1 MCGFPRQQ
9 QKLWREPC
17 NRVLLDPEFM
27 VQMLTAVYHAM
38 YVPSTSADRY
48 ISPACALGALF
59 CFALFF
65 FVFFSDKIYSR
76 HKNKNKMRTKNTDL
90 HINTTSKFKS
100 LITDLPMASRSALR
114 TVAKTVMSEADDGP
128 HFKMDSPP
136 SPPLPSLRAP
146 VAAAVQW
153 PESE

>member
-38 YVPSTSADRY
+38 YVPFTSADRY
-48 ISPACALGALF
+48 ISPACALSAFSSF
-59 CFALFF
+59 CF
-65 FVFFSDKIYSR
+65 FSLAIRFTPDTKTKIKCVQKTQTY
-76 HKNKNKMRTKNTDL
+76 
-90 HINTTSKFKS
+90 TTSKFKT

-114 TVAKTVMSEADDGP
+114 TVARTVVSEADDGP
-128 HFKMDSPP
+128 HFKMDAPPLP
-136 SPPLPSLRAP
+136 SPPLAESTSGCSRA
-146 VAAAVQW
+146 VAR
-153 PESE
+153 E